1 MKRAQTQGITMAIG
15 VIVAVAIVC
24 SQFFYLPQASVS
36 KKDTATEQHETEH
49 SDDDISFSVPS
60 TSLPSSAHV
69 ELNPHIFFLFEILY
83 TESVQNVPPFKI
95 AIPLGQF
102 FRTVFGLTISPN
114 AP

>member
-1 MKRAQTQGITMAIG
+1 MVIGIVVALG
-15 VIVAVAIVC
+15 VIC
-24 SQFFYLPQASVS
+24 SQLFYFPQTTLS
-36 KKDTATEQHETEH
+36 KKETKAEH
-49 SDDDISFSVPS
+49 HQSDSDDQVYFSVPS

-69 ELNPHIFFLFEILY
+69 ELNPNVFFLFETLFEGSTFQIP
-83 TESVQNVPPFKI
+83 EFKI